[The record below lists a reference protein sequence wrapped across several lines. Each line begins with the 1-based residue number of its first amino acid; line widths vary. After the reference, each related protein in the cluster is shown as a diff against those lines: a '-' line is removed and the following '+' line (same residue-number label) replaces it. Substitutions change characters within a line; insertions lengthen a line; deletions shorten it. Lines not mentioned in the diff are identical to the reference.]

1 MVKSN
6 IKMSHLSKTKTCF
19 KNFLYLEKALTK
31 LEIPNFNSKS
41 LNKSND
47 LILLSKN
54 KNNDLSFNWNGQFF
68 ELNVDYDYWNQEYS
82 LSHFLTR
89 IKKEYATEAI
99 VNESKAFGFYP
110 TDLNK
115 ISNGRRKITLQRFN
129 SNY

>member
-1 MVKSN
+1 
-6 IKMSHLSKTKTCF
+6 MSHLSKTKTCF

-68 ELNVDYDYWNQEYS
+68 ELNVDYDYWNQPYS
-82 LSHFLTR
+82 VNHFLT
-89 IKKEYATEAI
+89 
-99 VNESKAFGFYP
+99 
-110 TDLNK
+110 
-115 ISNGRRKITLQRFN
+115 
-129 SNY
+129 